1 MTPLRKHFIEDLQL
15 RNRSPRTIDCYVGH
29 LARFA
34 QYFGRSPEQL
44 GPEETRR
51 HHLQAACQVLDLLP
65 LKELLGQWGR
75 PCRKTHGC
83 RASGK

>member
-1 MTPLRKHFIEDLQL
+1 LKKAATPHSLRHTFATELLEANVDLLTIQKILGHASL
-15 RNRSPRTIDCYVGH
+15 RTTIRYTHV
-29 LARFA
+29 
-34 QYFGRSPEQL
+34 
-44 GPEETRR
+44 RR

-75 PCRKTHGC
+75 PRRKTHGC